1 VAAAKMLGL
10 MTLRVADDIIL
21 PLNISQYSAELS
33 SYLHKVASIAD
44 SLNVSDQL
52 EFGKLKTSIARVQ
65 NASVALDK
73 QAATALEKLHKLV
86 PLPPRG
92 PGCHRGLKS
101 LWRRSVRM
109 IKTSLGLRGERREE
123 ADEHYVYARHLSEGK
138 ERREHHDKH
147 LHKHDKHDK
156 HGKHDKHHHK
166 HGKHGKHGKHHP
178 APHMPDPKKV
188 KEIRKVLLEIR
199 GINQK
204 LARYESG

>member
-1 VAAAKMLGL
+1 MLGL

-33 SYLHKVASIAD
+33 SYLQKVASIAE
-44 SLNVSDQL
+44 SLKVSDQL
-52 EFGKLKTSIARVQ
+52 EFGKLEASIARVQ
-65 NASVALDK
+65 NASMALDK

-92 PGCHRGLKS
+92 PGRHHGFKS

-109 IKTSLGLRGERREE
+109 IKTSLGLRRAHHEE
-123 ADEHYVYARHLSEGK
+123 AHEHHAYARHLSEDQ
-138 ERREHHDKH
+138 ERELHVEHSH
-147 LHKHDKHDK
+147 KHDK
-156 HGKHDKHHHK
+156 HGKHGKHDKHGHK